1 MEYRHMGSRNK
12 MPSTTST
19 CRAVRSKIGTEL
31 DTPTPDVA
39 AHLKG
44 CAPCRAEARR
54 LNAAWALL
62 NVMDPREPSPRFGA
76 GVWAKIVAADA
87 EGFRRPA
94 WSLRWAAAGLA
105 VALAAVVPF
114 VVWYQGAQ
122 DRPELMAQV
131 DVMASHDLLVN
142 MDVVE
147 DLDVLLLLDDP

>member
-1 MEYRHMGSRNK
+1 
-12 MPSTTST
+12 
-19 CRAVRSKIGTEL
+19 L
-31 DTPTPDVA
+31 DRPTPDVA

-62 NVMDPREPSPRFGA
+62 TAVDPREPSPRFAA
-76 GVWAKIVAADA
+76 GVWAKIAATDA
-87 EGFRRPA
+87 EGSRRPA

-105 VALAAVVPF
+105 VALAAAVPF
-114 VVWYQGAQ
+114 AVWYRDAQ
-122 DRPELMAQV
+122 DRPELMAQA
-131 DVMASHDLLVN
+131 DVIASHELLVN